1 MTNEEQA
8 AKYLLTQIARK
19 LGDLAKDL
27 MELESYL
34 VDLIDLADSVDKDN
48 TV

>member
-1 MTNEEQA
+1 MTPEEMI
-8 AKYLLTQIARK
+8 AKSLLTQIAKK

>member
-1 MTNEEQA
+1 MTSEEQA

-27 MELESYL
+27 MELESYIER
-34 VDLIDLADSVDKDN
+34 LIDLADSVDKDN